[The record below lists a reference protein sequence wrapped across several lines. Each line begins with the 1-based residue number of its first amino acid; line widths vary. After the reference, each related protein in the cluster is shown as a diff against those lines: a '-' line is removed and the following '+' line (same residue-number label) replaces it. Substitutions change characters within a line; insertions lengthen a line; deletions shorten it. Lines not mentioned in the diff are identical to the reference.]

1 MSSAAREIVP
11 GSLFQ
16 GKYRVEHVLGEGGM
30 GVVVAATHVTLGQK
44 VAIKFLRGAGAM
56 KSEVIER
63 FVREAR
69 AAARIQGRHVAKVI
83 DVGADDRGLPYMVME
98 YLDGEDLAQ
107 RLQSVGI
114 LSIPEACRWVIQA
127 CEAIAEAHAAGIVH
141 RDLKPSNL
149 FLARQPSGEHI
160 VKVLDFGISKDLTA
174 APAESLTR
182 TTAVMGTAFYMS
194 PEQLQ
199 SAKHVDRRTDIW
211 CLGVI
216 LYELLAGRVPFDAE
230 TLPEVIGLIL
240 TNRPP
245 PIEQLRPEV
254 PPALAAAVRRAMTS
268 NLTQR
273 YRTVAELA
281 ADLAPFV
288 GTPDAFQAVARARAI
303 LGDAPPADPVTG
315 EFNTNTGDFYQT
327 SPPASFAR
335 TSPVAPVAPSTAGAS
350 ARTLLLGAA
359 GALVV
364 VGLVG
369 GAAFA
374 FRSRISATGDLP
386 PVSSPAAASVAPVPS
401 ASAGGVAATA
411 SAELRIPSASAPAS
425 ASAAPSSAPVRP
437 PPVKRPGGSSSG
449 GLNSHDILKN

>member
-1 MSSAAREIVP
+1 MSSPARDIVP
-11 GSLFQ
+11 GTLFQ

-30 GVVVAATHVTLGQK
+30 GIVVAATHITLGQK
-44 VAIKFLRGAGAM
+44 VAIKFLRGTGAM

-83 DVGADDRGLPYMVME
+83 DVGADERGLPYMVME

-107 RLQSVGI
+107 RLQTVGI
-114 LSIPEACRWVIQA
+114 LSVPEACRWVIQA

-149 FLARQPSGEHI
+149 FLARQPSGELI
-160 VKVLDFGISKDLTA
+160 VKVLDFGISKDLSA

-254 PPALAAAVRRAMTS
+254 PPALAAAVRRAMTTS
-268 NLTQR
+268 LRDR
-273 YRTVAELA
+273 YQTVADLA

-288 GTPDAFQAVARARAI
+288 GTPDAFQAASRARAI

-315 EFNTNTGDFYQT
+315 EFANHSGAFYQT
-327 SPPASFAR
+327 SPPATFTR
-335 TSPVAPVAPSTAGAS
+335 TSPPSAAPAS
-350 ARTLLLGAA
+350 SVRTLLLGAV
-359 GALVV
+359 GALVA
-364 VGLVG
+364 VGLLG
-369 GAAFA
+369 GVAFA
-374 FRSRISATGDLP
+374 VRARMSATGDLP
-386 PVSSPAAASVAPVPS
+386 PVSSLAASSSAPPASRPS
-401 ASAGGVAATA
+401 AVPATA
-411 SAELRIPSASAPAS
+411 SVDVGIA
-425 ASAAPSSAPVRP
+425 ASAAPSTSAAAPASATVRP
-437 PPVKRPGGSSSG
+437 PSTKRPTG

>member
-1 MSSAAREIVP
+1 MSSPARDIVP
-11 GSLFQ
+11 GTLFQ

-30 GVVVAATHVTLGQK
+30 GIVVAATHVTLGQK
-44 VAIKFLRGAGAM
+44 VAIKFLRGTGAM

-83 DVGADDRGLPYMVME
+83 DVGADERGLPYIVLE

-107 RLQSVGI
+107 RLQTVGI
-114 LSIPEACRWVIQA
+114 LTVPEACRWVIQA

-149 FLARQPSGEHI
+149 FLARQPSGELI
-160 VKVLDFGISKDLTA
+160 VKVLDFGISKDLSA

-254 PPALAAAVRRAMTS
+254 PPALAAAVRRAMTT
-268 NLTQR
+268 NLRDR
-273 YRTVAELA
+273 YQTVADLA

-288 GTPDAFQAVARARAI
+288 GTPDAFQAASRARAI

-315 EFNTNTGDFYQT
+315 EFANFSGAFHQTSLPATFTRT
-327 SPPASFAR
+327 SPPAA
-335 TSPVAPVAPSTAGAS
+335 TPAS
-350 ARTLLLGAA
+350 SVRTLLIGAL
-359 GALVV
+359 GALVA
-364 VGLVG
+364 VGLLG
-369 GAAFA
+369 GVALAV
-374 FRSRISATGDLP
+374 RSRMSATGDLP
-386 PVSSPAAASVAPVPS
+386 PVSSHAIPVSSPS
-401 ASAGGVAATA
+401 AVPKGRATA
-411 SAELRIPSASAPAS
+411 SVDVRIP
-425 ASAAPSSAPVRP
+425 ASAAPSASVAAPASATVRP
-437 PPVKRPGGSSSG
+437 PPIKRPPG
-449 GLNSHDILKN
+449 GLNSHDNLKN

>member
-1 MSSAAREIVP
+1 MTSPARDIVP

-30 GVVVAATHVTLGQK
+30 GIVVAATHLTLGQK
-44 VAIKFLRGAGAM
+44 VAIKFLRGTGAM

-83 DVGADDRGLPYMVME
+83 DVGADERGLPYMVME

-107 RLQSVGI
+107 RLQTVGI
-114 LSIPEACRWVIQA
+114 LSVPEACRWVIQA

-149 FLARQPSGEHI
+149 FLARQPSGELI
-160 VKVLDFGISKDLTA
+160 VKVLDFGISKDLSA

-254 PPALAAAVRRAMTS
+254 PPALAGAVRRAMTTS
-268 NLTQR
+268 LRER
-273 YRTVAELA
+273 YQTVADLA

-288 GTPDAFQAVARARAI
+288 GTPDAFQAASRARAI

-315 EFNTNTGDFYQT
+315 EFANHSGAFYQT
-327 SPPASFAR
+327 SPPATFTR
-335 TSPVAPVAPSTAGAS
+335 TSPPGAPAS
-350 ARTLLLGAA
+350 SVRTLLIGAVS
-359 GALVV
+359 ALVA
-364 VGLVG
+364 VGLLG
-369 GAAFA
+369 GVAFA
-374 FRSRISATGDLP
+374 VRSRMSATGDLP
-386 PVSSPAAASVAPVPS
+386 PVSSSAAASTAPPASPPS
-401 ASAGGVAATA
+401 AVPEGRATA
-411 SAELRIPSASAPAS
+411 SVDARIP
-425 ASAAPSSAPVRP
+425 ASAAPSASAAAPTPASATVRP
-437 PPVKRPGGSSSG
+437 SSTKRPTTG
-449 GLNSHDILKN
+449 GLNSHDNLKN